1 MKNNIAIISCALAI
15 TLGVPAPSFAQKP
28 TIRAVGV
35 SAEGQ
40 EISPFTIEVTKTPE
54 TRVYAIPAG
63 VAFQENST
71 ALPTYLVQIK
81 PQAATAFILERLFGI
96 ANLSGEVLNIIGK
109 RMATMPAETLTL
121 SENDPA
127 LKRAAAVS
135 EYLRTV
141 WGIAPGRIVTQ
152 VKKQIPKN
160 CNCVELGSTTLLKPL
175 VSTDTLPKATPPIIR
190 FYSTMEQVEENPA
203 QWSIDIRQNGKSL
216 RSPISAAGKIRPAV
230 DWKINKE
237 KNTIPLASAPLKYTL
252 EIRYPTLP
260 NQKSATTEIPVRI
273 ITEVKSYSYEAVLPF
288 IADESTLNAAQH
300 SVLALIREKKW
311 LHATSKVTI
320 QSFGASP
327 LQGTPTKEFEEKQ
340 RLMTAQRLKTIEK
353 SLGNDLPRS
362 AYKGELVPNI
372 YGIISEVPNCIVIR
386 IENPIP

>member
-1 MKNNIAIISCALAI
+1 MKNNIVRILCALAV
-15 TLGVPAPSFAQKP
+15 TLGVPAQSFAQKS

-35 SAEGQ
+35 SAELQ
-40 EISPFTIEVTKTPE
+40 EISPFTVEVTRALE
-54 TRVYAIPAG
+54 TRVYAVPTSIT
-63 VAFQENST
+63 FQENST
-71 ALPTYLVQIK
+71 TLPSSLSQLKSEYVSNFT
-81 PQAATAFILERLFGI
+81 FDRFFGMTH
-96 ANLSGEVLNIIGK
+96 LSNEVLNIIGK

-127 LKRAAAVS
+127 LKRAAAIS

-141 WGIAPGRIVTQ
+141 WGIAPGRITTL
-152 VKKQIPKN
+152 VKKQTLK
-160 CNCVELGSTTLLKPL
+160 NCVELVSIPLLKPL
-175 VSTDTLPKATPPIIR
+175 AVTDTLATATPPIIR

-252 EIRYPTLP
+252 EIRYPTIANWRTAP
-260 NQKSATTEIPVRI
+260 AEIPVRI

-288 IADESTLNAAQH
+288 IADESTLNAAQN
-300 SVLALIREKKW
+300 SVLGLIREKKW
-311 LHATSKVTI
+311 LQATSKVTI
-320 QSFGASP
+320 QSFGTAP